1 MYDRDLDEKPR
12 VVFEG
17 KEFKLQ
23 NGENIV
29 EWTLVNNLVHNV
41 CSWWQIVK
49 AKLESYGYFKF
60 VYKTTFGITNV
71 KVDNRIQLIKQLST
85 NWACIS

>member
-41 CSWWQIVK
+41 CS
-49 AKLESYGYFKF
+49 
-60 VYKTTFGITNV
+60 
-71 KVDNRIQLIKQLST
+71 
-85 NWACIS
+85 